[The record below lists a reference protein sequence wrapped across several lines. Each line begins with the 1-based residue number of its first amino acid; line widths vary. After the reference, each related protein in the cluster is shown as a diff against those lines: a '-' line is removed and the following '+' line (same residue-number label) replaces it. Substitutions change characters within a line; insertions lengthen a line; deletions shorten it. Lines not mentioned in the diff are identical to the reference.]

1 MLTSEEPSSLS
12 GAPPTRRA
20 GAGADA
26 TDRDR
31 HGCWA
36 GGVSTIGGRG
46 GGLGLAGGGPGAGR
60 TSIGGGSG
68 AACWLITGGAGAAG
82 GRGGATTAF
91 GERRGSRP
99 GSGTSGGAAGSGKAA
114 VDGEVAGGS
123 AGGVSPRSMAS
134 SLRVSRSM
142 TRTASH
148 DDSEVTS
155 SIGLSASGV
164 PVAKTWIS
172 GWLVAEPIELEERLA
187 RTSAWSASMS

>member
-1 MLTSEEPSSLS
+1 MPANPFTAGQIMTGAGHRATSRKGFAASPPNRKTASTGEYFRARRITAAISGGCSMLTSEEPSSLS

-68 AACWLITGGAGAAG
+68 AACWLITGGADAAAG
-82 GRGGATTAF
+82 GRGGATT
-91 GERRGSRP
+91 
-99 GSGTSGGAAGSGKAA
+99 
-114 VDGEVAGGS
+114 
-123 AGGVSPRSMAS
+123 
-134 SLRVSRSM
+134 
-142 TRTASH
+142 
-148 DDSEVTS
+148 
-155 SIGLSASGV
+155 
-164 PVAKTWIS
+164 
-172 GWLVAEPIELEERLA
+172 
-187 RTSAWSASMS
+187 